1 MPHSHHSH
9 SGQFC
14 GHATNKLEDVIQAAI
29 AKGFHSFAL
38 TEHIPR
44 ELIDFYPE
52 ETDSHT
58 EESLVQLFDD
68 YYAEAVRLR
77 DKYAHQIQIL
87 IAFESEWIRPSSL
100 KIVQGILDKYTF
112 DFFMGSIHHT
122 HTVPIDFDRAM
133 YEQARDKAG
142 GTDEQ
147 LFEDYFDEQYDML
160 QALRPPIVGHFDL
173 IRLLSDNRDT
183 AFEGMDGVW
192 NKMKRNLEYIAGYG
206 GLLEFN
212 SAGLRKG
219 LLEPYP
225 CLPVTKMFSNMGG
238 GFVLSDDSHGIEQI
252 GTNYSRLLEYV
263 QKTGVDKVYFAAR
276 GSGNRIDS
284 RFPNAGYPSI
294 AVAELAGLPFWSKLP
309 EEVSRTTR

>member
-1 MPHSHHSH
+1 MPQSHHSH

-14 GHATNKLEDVIQAAI
+14 GHAKNNLEDVIKAAI

-44 ELIDFYPE
+44 ELVDFYPE
-52 ETDSHT
+52 EADSHT
-58 EESLVQLFDD
+58 EESLVKLFDD

-77 DKYAHQIQIL
+77 DVYSSQIQIL

-100 KIVQGILDKYTF
+100 DIVQRILDKYTF

-122 HTVPIDFDRAM
+122 HTIPIDFDRAM
-133 YEQARDKAG
+133 YEQARNKAG

-160 QALRPPIVGHFDL
+160 QSLRPPVVGHFDL
-173 IRLLSDNRDT
+173 IRLLSDHKDT
-183 AFEGMDGVW
+183 AFEGMNGVW
-192 NKMKRNLEYIAGYG
+192 EKMKRNLKYIASYG
-206 GLLEFN
+206 GLLELN

-219 LLEPYP
+219 LAEPYP
-225 CLPVTKMFSNMGG
+225 CLPVTQMFLSMGG

-252 GTNYSRLLEYV
+252 GTNYPRLLQYI
-263 QKTGVDKVYFAAR
+263 QKAGVEQIYFAAKGCR
-276 GSGNRIDS
+276 DRTDS
-284 RFPNAGYPSI
+284 RFPSAGFSTI
-294 AVAELAGLPFWSKLP
+294 AVAALADLPFWTNLS
-309 EEVSRTTR
+309 